1 MTECMSLAMERDDL
15 QDNVALNRLRRT
27 KISSSADLVELA
39 VAVQNACDAVNVT
52 TTNKLREVVE
62 QMLVLK
68 ERAIQIQQDARM
80 NAELHSAACNFVKK
94 PGQVYYFY
102 EKPDSGEKVLSL
114 ISPEEWGS
122 RCPYSFFG
130 TYRLQADQT
139 WIPLETSRRQQEVD
153 TIVARL
159 RSSDNPQFLNMLT
172 ADESHVDN
180 GFALYTVYFDFTNAF
195 DRVDRAL
202 LLLKLSSFGIEYA
215 KEALQLSEQQE
226 KTQQLEYQT
235 KIKDYEAA
243 IEQFKIQQIRA
254 QQEERRKTLEEEAK
268 IQKHRADYQDM
279 LARKRQDDQLAQQAR
294 MHEETLRKQEESV
307 QKQEQ
312 MRRSTIE
319 YEAQLRHKNELK
331 QIEARLRGEAQVERE
346 NREIRLER
354 SRVEAREHRE
364 TILES
369 IRTAGSVLGAGF
381 DAFLADRQ
389 KVITAVGAATL
400 LAGGVYAAK
409 YGIGTGARF
418 VEARIGKPSLTL
430 KRLFARPGNPL
441 EGIILE
447 PALEAQLR
455 KIAIATRHTKANKGF
470 YRNVLMAGPPGTG
483 KTMFAKSLATHSGL
497 DYAILTGGDIAPM
510 GSDGV
515 TAVHKVFNWAQTSR
529 RGVLLFVDE
538 ADAFLR
544 KREQERISEGMRA
557 TLNAF
562 LYRTGEQSHKF
573 MLVLASNQPEQFDW
587 AINDRMD
594 ELVYFDLPKEQ
605 ERERMIRH
613 YFDLFIL
620 QPSMDK
626 RQRIKLAD
634 GIDYTAKCVGV
645 AKRTPGLSG
654 RELSKIAVA
663 WQTAAYSSED
673 GTLTEAMMDT
683 IVDNAVAANAKKRA
697 WRQHRLPDQGSA

>member
-1 MTECMSLAMERDDL
+1 MSWLFGYSRPQPSGNVPSGDGMGPPTPPPPKDDKKKIEEAISGFRF
-15 QDNVALNRLRRT
+15 DSAAL
-27 KISSSADLVELA
+27 
-39 VAVQNACDAVNVT
+39 
-52 TTNKLREVVE
+52 
-62 QMLVLK
+62 
-68 ERAIQIQQDARM
+68 ERAAKAAKELEASKYAR
-80 NAELHSAACNFVKK
+80 
-94 PGQVYYFY
+94 
-102 EKPDSGEKVLSL
+102 
-114 ISPEEWGS
+114 
-122 RCPYSFFG
+122 
-130 TYRLQADQT
+130 
-139 WIPLETSRRQQEVD
+139 
-153 TIVARL
+153 
-159 RSSDNPQFLNMLT
+159 
-172 ADESHVDN
+172 
-180 GFALYTVYFDFTNAF
+180 
-195 DRVDRAL
+195 
-202 LLLKLSSFGIEYA
+202 
-215 KEALQLSEQQE
+215 EALQLSELQE
-226 KTQQLEYQT
+226 RTQQTEYQA
-235 KIKDYEAA
+235 KIKEYEAA
-243 IEQFKIQQIRA
+243 IEQFKIQQVRA

-268 IQKHRADYQDM
+268 IQKHRVDYQDM

-369 IRTAGSVLGAGF
+369 IKTAGSVLGAGF

-389 KVITAVGAATL
+389 KVVTAVGAATL

-409 YGIGTGARF
+409 YGISTGARF
-418 VEARIGKPSLTL
+418 VEARIGKPSLVRETSRFNTVDLIRSPWKTL
-430 KRLFARPGNPL
+430 KRMFSRPGNPL

-447 PALEAQLR
+447 PTLEAQLR

-626 RQRIKLAD
+626 RQRIRLAD

-697 WRQHRLPDQGSA
+697 WRQHRLPDSGSA

>member
-1 MTECMSLAMERDDL
+1 MSWLFGYSRPQPSGNSPSGDGMGPPTPPPPKDDKKKL
-15 QDNVALNRLRRT
+15 EEAISGFRFDSAAL
-27 KISSSADLVELA
+27 
-39 VAVQNACDAVNVT
+39 
-52 TTNKLREVVE
+52 
-62 QMLVLK
+62 
-68 ERAIQIQQDARM
+68 ERAAK
-80 NAELHSAACNFVKK
+80 AAKELEASK
-94 PGQVYYFY
+94 
-102 EKPDSGEKVLSL
+102 
-114 ISPEEWGS
+114 
-122 RCPYSFFG
+122 
-130 TYRLQADQT
+130 
-139 WIPLETSRRQQEVD
+139 
-153 TIVARL
+153 
-159 RSSDNPQFLNMLT
+159 
-172 ADESHVDN
+172 
-180 GFALYTVYFDFTNAF
+180 
-195 DRVDRAL
+195 
-202 LLLKLSSFGIEYA
+202 YA

-226 KTQQLEYQT
+226 KTQQLEYQA

-418 VEARIGKPSLTL
+418 VEARIGKPSLVRETSRFNTVDFIRSPWKTL
-430 KRLFARPGNPL
+430 KRLFSRPGNPL

-562 LYRTGEQSHKF
+562 LYRTGEQSHKQLRGDLIQTHRIVRGRECALDF
-573 MLVLASNQPEQFDW
+573 NEFFELAGT
-587 AINDRMD
+587 DR
-594 ELVYFDLPKEQ
+594 LRGHPFKL
-605 ERERMIRH
+605 RR
-613 YFDLFIL
+613 
-620 QPSMDK
+620 
-626 RQRIKLAD
+626 KLAHSD
-634 GIDYTAKCVGV
+634 VRRNAFSHRALRANKERGASDNPIRFVTRVEQAVYRIVFKMIFFSFFKTLVGKDV
-645 AKRTPGLSG
+645 VV
-654 RELSKIAVA
+654 ELKNDLCIC
-663 WQTAAYSSED
+663 
-673 GTLTEAMMDT
+673 GTLHSVDQFHNFRLTDITVTDPEKHPYMLSVKNCFIRGSIVRYVQLPADECDVYELQNASRKEAT
-683 IVDNAVAANAKKRA
+683 LGKQQ
-697 WRQHRLPDQGSA
+697 QHQQQQQQQQQQQIQQQQASA

>member
-1 MTECMSLAMERDDL
+1 MSWLFGYSRPQPSGNSPSGDGMGPPTPPPPKDDKKKL
-15 QDNVALNRLRRT
+15 EEAISGFRFDSAAL
-27 KISSSADLVELA
+27 
-39 VAVQNACDAVNVT
+39 
-52 TTNKLREVVE
+52 
-62 QMLVLK
+62 
-68 ERAIQIQQDARM
+68 ERAAK
-80 NAELHSAACNFVKK
+80 AAKELEASK
-94 PGQVYYFY
+94 
-102 EKPDSGEKVLSL
+102 
-114 ISPEEWGS
+114 
-122 RCPYSFFG
+122 
-130 TYRLQADQT
+130 
-139 WIPLETSRRQQEVD
+139 
-153 TIVARL
+153 
-159 RSSDNPQFLNMLT
+159 
-172 ADESHVDN
+172 
-180 GFALYTVYFDFTNAF
+180 
-195 DRVDRAL
+195 
-202 LLLKLSSFGIEYA
+202 YA

-226 KTQQLEYQT
+226 KTQQLEYQA

-418 VEARIGKPSLTL
+418 VEARIGKPSLVRETSRFNTVDFIRSPWKTL
-430 KRLFARPGNPL
+430 KRLFSRPGNPL

-697 WRQHRLPDQGSA
+697 WRQHRLPDQGSP

>member
-1 MTECMSLAMERDDL
+1 MGPPTPPPPKDDKKKIEEAISGFRF
-15 QDNVALNRLRRT
+15 DSAAL
-27 KISSSADLVELA
+27 
-39 VAVQNACDAVNVT
+39 
-52 TTNKLREVVE
+52 
-62 QMLVLK
+62 
-68 ERAIQIQQDARM
+68 ERAAKAAKELEASKYAR
-80 NAELHSAACNFVKK
+80 
-94 PGQVYYFY
+94 
-102 EKPDSGEKVLSL
+102 
-114 ISPEEWGS
+114 
-122 RCPYSFFG
+122 
-130 TYRLQADQT
+130 
-139 WIPLETSRRQQEVD
+139 
-153 TIVARL
+153 
-159 RSSDNPQFLNMLT
+159 
-172 ADESHVDN
+172 
-180 GFALYTVYFDFTNAF
+180 
-195 DRVDRAL
+195 
-202 LLLKLSSFGIEYA
+202 
-215 KEALQLSEQQE
+215 EALQLSELQE
-226 KTQQLEYQT
+226 RTQQTEYQA
-235 KIKDYEAA
+235 KIKEYEAA
-243 IEQFKIQQIRA
+243 IEQFKIQQVRA

-268 IQKHRADYQDM
+268 IQKHRVDYQDM

-369 IRTAGSVLGAGF
+369 IKTAGSVLGAGF

-389 KVITAVGAATL
+389 KVVTAVGAATL

-409 YGIGTGARF
+409 YGISTGARF
-418 VEARIGKPSLTL
+418 VEARIGKPSLVRETSRFNTVDLIRSPWKTL
-430 KRLFARPGNPL
+430 KRMFSRPGNPL

-447 PALEAQLR
+447 PTLEAQLR

-626 RQRIKLAD
+626 RQRIRLAD

-697 WRQHRLPDQGSA
+697 WRQHRLPDSGSA

>member
-1 MTECMSLAMERDDL
+1 M
-15 QDNVALNRLRRT
+15 
-27 KISSSADLVELA
+27 
-39 VAVQNACDAVNVT
+39 
-52 TTNKLREVVE
+52 
-62 QMLVLK
+62 
-68 ERAIQIQQDARM
+68 
-80 NAELHSAACNFVKK
+80 
-94 PGQVYYFY
+94 
-102 EKPDSGEKVLSL
+102 
-114 ISPEEWGS
+114 
-122 RCPYSFFG
+122 
-130 TYRLQADQT
+130 
-139 WIPLETSRRQQEVD
+139 
-153 TIVARL
+153 
-159 RSSDNPQFLNMLT
+159 
-172 ADESHVDN
+172 
-180 GFALYTVYFDFTNAF
+180 
-195 DRVDRAL
+195 
-202 LLLKLSSFGIEYA
+202 
-215 KEALQLSEQQE
+215 
-226 KTQQLEYQT
+226 
-235 KIKDYEAA
+235 
-243 IEQFKIQQIRA
+243 
-254 QQEERRKTLEEEAK
+254 
-268 IQKHRADYQDM
+268 
-279 LARKRQDDQLAQQAR
+279 
-294 MHEETLRKQEESV
+294 
-307 QKQEQ
+307 
-312 MRRSTIE
+312 
-319 YEAQLRHKNELK
+319 RHKNELK

-389 KVITAVGAATL
+389 K
-400 LAGGVYAAK
+400 
-409 YGIGTGARF
+409 
-418 VEARIGKPSLTL
+418 TL
-430 KRLFARPGNPL
+430 KRTFSRPGNPL

-447 PALEAQLR
+447 PTLEAQLR

-470 YRNVLMAGPPGTG
+470 YRN
-483 KTMFAKSLATHSGL
+483 SLATHSGL

-626 RQRIKLAD
+626 RQRIRLAD

-697 WRQHRLPDQGSA
+697 WRQHRLPDAGSP